1 MNTEQAI
8 AQLMGADLH
17 VWTDQVA
24 RLVSDDL
31 GEGSPY
37 GDYPE
42 DGSGVGDYG
51 PKGIYRGDGCGD
63 GYSYGHTD
71 GGDASRKP

>member
-1 MNTEQAI
+1 MTSQQTI
-8 AQLMGADLH
+8 AQLMGVNLH
-17 VWTDQVA
+17 VWSDHVA

-42 DGSGVGDYG
+42 DGDGVGDYG
-51 PKGIYRGDGCGD
+51 SSCGDGCGD

-71 GGDASRKP
+71 GGGASHAP